1 MMQYD
6 WLKKIGFKNKEV
18 CSHVAID

>member
-1 MMQYD
+1 MIQYD

-18 CSHVAID
+18 SSHVAID